1 MFSTAKPSDDTTM
14 QIDHQPTEAQRPE
27 VVSSSNNFAMAQTWG
42 ASGQV
47 VAEQVDYFASSG
59 GFNNDSIYNTALAS
73 GPGDGNWSISPI
85 RSSRPVNVATNS
97 AAARAY
103 PSQELRGGEGGLE
116 LSTSPSSLTDSA
128 MKPPPL
134 PLPPPLPP
142 VTTSMSMAY
151 SMTTAGQPEESVAR
165 KFHVEEVSSM
175 ALDSFELGGAAT
187 DAIAAGQ
194 PKGEWM
200 GDDEYSDEDVML
212 ANRVSTSPYPNVKQQ
227 RAAKSTRKK
236 TKESNTNRKSPVG
249 GIKTPTGVDILRGR
263 GGLTNRHKGNMK
275 FRDEARKLR
284 SNYRNKST
292 SRHEKYLLSQ
302 DLVQRVKE
310 YGGRFLE
317 RKGSLWYEMSEKDA
331 RKKASQGKMDFTFI
345 L

>member
-14 QIDHQPTEAQRPE
+14 HIDHQPSAEAQRPE
-27 VVSSSNNFAMAQTWG
+27 VVSSNNFAMTQTWG

-59 GFNNDSIYNTALAS
+59 GFNNDSIYNTALTA
-73 GPGDGNWSISPI
+73 GDGSWSISPI
-85 RSSRPVNVATNS
+85 RSSRPVNVATYS

-116 LSTSPSSLTDSA
+116 LSTSPSSLTDGD

-134 PLPPPLPP
+134 PFPPPLPP
-142 VTTSMSMAY
+142 LTTSMVA
-151 SMTTAGQPEESVAR
+151 SMTIGQPEESVAR

-200 GDDEYSDEDVML
+200 GDGEYSDEDGTL
-212 ANRVSTSPYPNVKQQ
+212 ANRVSTSPDPKIKQQ

-236 TKESNTNRKSPVG
+236 SPG

-263 GGLTNRHKGNMK
+263 GGLTNRHNGNMK

-284 SNYRNKST
+284 SNYRNKNT
-292 SRHEKYLLSQ
+292 SRKEKYLLSQ

-331 RKKASQGKMDFTFI
+331 RKKASQGKMDITFI
-345 L
+345 SCITSFTCI

>member
-1 MFSTAKPSDDTTM
+1 M
-14 QIDHQPTEAQRPE
+14 QIDHQPAAEAQMPE
-27 VVSSSNNFAMAQTWG
+27 AVPSNNNIAMAQTWG
-42 ASGQV
+42 AGQQV

-59 GFNNDSIYNTALAS
+59 GFNNDSIYNTALTA
-73 GPGDGNWSISPI
+73 GDGNWSISPI

-116 LSTSPSSLTDSA
+116 LSTSPSSLTDST

-142 VTTSMSMAY
+142 VTTSMVS
-151 SMTTAGQPEESVAR
+151 SMTIGQPAEESVAR

-200 GDDEYSDEDVML
+200 GHDEYSDEDGTL
-212 ANRVSTSPYPNVKQQ
+212 ANRVSTSPDPKVKQQ
-227 RAAKSTRKK
+227 RATKSTSRKK
-236 TKESNTNRKSPVG
+236 TKGSNTKKSPG

-263 GGLTNRHKGNMK
+263 GGLTNRHRGNMK

-284 SNYRNKST
+284 SNYRNKNT
-292 SRHEKYLLSQ
+292 SRQEKYLLSQ

-331 RKKASQGKMDFTFI
+331 RKKASQGKTDITFMYHF
-345 L
+345 

>member
-1 MFSTAKPSDDTTM
+1 
-14 QIDHQPTEAQRPE
+14 
-27 VVSSSNNFAMAQTWG
+27 
-42 ASGQV
+42 
-47 VAEQVDYFASSG
+47 
-59 GFNNDSIYNTALAS
+59 
-73 GPGDGNWSISPI
+73 
-85 RSSRPVNVATNS
+85 
-97 AAARAY
+97 
-103 PSQELRGGEGGLE
+103 
-116 LSTSPSSLTDSA
+116 
-128 MKPPPL
+128 
-134 PLPPPLPP
+134 
-142 VTTSMSMAY
+142 
-151 SMTTAGQPEESVAR
+151 
-165 KFHVEEVSSM
+165 M

-331 RKKASQGKMDFTFI
+331 RNNASQGKMDFTFI